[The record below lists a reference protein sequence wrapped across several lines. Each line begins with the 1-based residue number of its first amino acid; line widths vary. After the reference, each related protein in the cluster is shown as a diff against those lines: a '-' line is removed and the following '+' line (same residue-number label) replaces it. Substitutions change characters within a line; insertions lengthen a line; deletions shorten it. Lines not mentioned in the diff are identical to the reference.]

1 MSQDRGDMARRREDI
16 VGPTGSEAPVGV
28 SEKQGEKESLF
39 SKWPQT
45 RNFAVCI
52 RKGCPRTEALGGPS
66 IIS

>member
-1 MSQDRGDMARRREDI
+1 M
-16 VGPTGSEAPVGV
+16 GV

-52 RKGCPRTEALGGPS
+52 RKGCPRIKALGGPS